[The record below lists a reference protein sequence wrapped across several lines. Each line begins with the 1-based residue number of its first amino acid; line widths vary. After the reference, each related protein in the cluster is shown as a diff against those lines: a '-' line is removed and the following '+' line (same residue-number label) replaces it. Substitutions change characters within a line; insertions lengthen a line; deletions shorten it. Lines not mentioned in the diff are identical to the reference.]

1 MRNETVEVGLTS
13 LVFFILLIT
22 DGQKKIM
29 KQVIEAVD
37 PDKKLIKWKVIEGD
51 ILESYSFFIIVT
63 SCEHEW
69 ATWTFEY
76 EKKTEDT
83 PEPLSFVGL
92 ILDVTKH
99 IDDHLLKQ

>member
-37 PDKKLIKWKVIEGD
+37 PDKKLIKWKVIRRY
-51 ILESYSFFIIVT
+51 IRIV
-63 SCEHEW
+63 
-69 ATWTFEY
+69 
-76 EKKTEDT
+76 
-83 PEPLSFVGL
+83 
-92 ILDVTKH
+92 
-99 IDDHLLKQ
+99 